1 MDLEG
6 CFTAAAGVDL
16 VLSASAGTT
25 SKVSANVR
33 PYLTSSLSVTA
44 SLNVT
49 LYKVSL
55 SGSITLLGV
64 NSTEGD
70 GVTAT
75 LNFTVNSVSPVKIT
89 ISFDITALLRI
100 STLDGSVDLVIEELE
115 TKWCTKKIW
124 GVKIKYFCGFSYD
137 TAASYT
143 LFSFDGY
150 STTQSLLA
158 RTGSSITIQ

>member
-1 MDLEG
+1 M
-6 CFTAAAGVDL
+6 TACSTAFASGAKP
-16 VLSASAGTT
+16 VLGESAT
-25 SKVSANVR
+25 SR
-33 PYLTSSLSVTA
+33 TVTP
-44 SLNVT
+44 V
-49 LYKVSL
+49 
-55 SGSITLLGV
+55 
-64 NSTEGD
+64 
-70 GVTAT
+70 
-75 LNFTVNSVSPVKIT
+75 SVSYT
-89 ISFDITALLRI
+89 HL